1 MRDDLA
7 CLILHWLVL
16 ATDQQDQNQ
25 NCLSSGMDYTGGH
38 GSILYTFLKRRSLCV
53 QNNSEISYRTYNLT
67 KTNSQYRD
75 YGDMKGCLNILC
87 L

>member
-1 MRDDLA
+1 M
-7 CLILHWLVL
+7 L

-38 GSILYTFLKRRSLCV
+38 GSISCTFLKQRSLHV
-53 QNNSEISYRTYNLT
+53 QNNSEISYKTYNLT

-75 YGDMKGCLNILC
+75 YGYKKGGRHCFNLC